1 MAREATSSSAW
12 PGDKT
17 RIIEP
22 PEVLALSPER
32 GAVPGSLSPGG
43 SKNTISA
50 AVNGYPAAL
59 PWPRPG

>member
-1 MAREATSSSAW
+1 MKRGDYLPTRVLDGV
-12 PGDKT
+12 PGRQQFGGVGDKT

-22 PEVLALSPER
+22 PEVLAPSP
-32 GAVPGSLSPGG
+32 
-43 SKNTISA
+43 A